1 MAKQS
6 AQAQVTRQDAG
17 RRPSDGDAG
26 RQQRTCEP
34 VPTSMQKLL
43 SDRINHYCTQLQ
55 MSYYELSY
63 RSTVPLTT
71 LMHIMKG
78 STRNPGIFT
87 MIRICNG
94 LGITVSEFFQAEEF
108 ANIEFDA

>member
-1 MAKQS
+1 MVNTKYERKTPMAKQTKQPQS
-6 AQAQVTRQDAG
+6 SV
-17 RRPSDGDAG
+17 
-26 RQQRTCEP
+26 
-34 VPTSMQKLL
+34 QKLL
-43 SDRINHYCTQLQ
+43 SDRINHYRTQLQ

-94 LGITVSEFFQAEEF
+94 LGITVAEFFQAEEF

>member
-1 MAKQS
+1 MINTKYERTTLMAN
-6 AQAQVTRQDAG
+6 QVEQPKLAG
-17 RRPSDGDAG
+17 
-26 RQQRTCEP
+26 QE
-34 VPTSMQKLL
+34 LL
-43 SDRINHYCTQLQ
+43 ANRINHYCTLLQ

-71 LMHIMKG
+71 LMHIIKG

-94 LGITVSEFFQAEEF
+94 FGITISEFFQAEEF
-108 ANIEFDA
+108 TNIEFDA